1 MIVMVDMHAHSEL
14 LISLANN
21 DGERTRDTVIVELDH
36 IESRRVA
43 PLAKLDGSIV
53 VSGAG
58 YDAGVLASLASGP
71 SELRPVRASSA
82 LQAMEEALASMKRQM
97 VDSLL
102 DFKTAPTMSS
112 TFAEGHRLA
121 SALCNLSLH
130 IEILQRLVDPRC
142 TLYFKKGWAGV
153 KPVLSVAKRR
163 GKRRASPTRTPSPL
177 GERTCIREFEPDV
190 DRRI

>member
-1 MIVMVDMHAHSEL
+1 MHCVALTSADAPIVLCNDSSLGWMAGVGRLQHADEPLQEL
-14 LISLANN
+14 E
-21 DGERTRDTVIVELDH
+21 DWMRDTVIVELDH

-97 VDSLL
+97 ADSLL

-142 TLYFKKGWAGV
+142 TLYFKKVWA
-153 KPVLSVAKRR
+153 LS
-163 GKRRASPTRTPSPL
+163 L
-177 GERTCIREFEPDV
+177 IH
-190 DRRI
+190 I